1 MTTENR
7 GDSGFGEWRNHILE
21 SLKRH
26 EDSLRRNEEKLEEV
40 LRIVQQIEIE
50 QSAQRV
56 KVGMLGSLTGGI
68 GAGIVMAIKSFVG
81 KP

>member
-1 MTTENR
+1 MPTEHEN
-7 GDSGFGEWRNHILE
+7 DSSFSVWRNHILE

-26 EDSLRRNEEKLEEV
+26 EDLLRRNEEKMEEV
-40 LRIVQQIEIE
+40 LKVVQRIEIE

-56 KVGMLGSLTGGI
+56 KVGMLGSLTGGV
-68 GAGIVMAIKSFVG
+68 GAGIVMAIKAFVG